1 MQCALR
7 VKPLWTH
14 LVDLELLLSG
24 VFLSELSL
32 PAALEVDGVH
42 QHQSGQ
48 RVHIALGQQ
57 ILDLLCDYKPTRQE
71 FDVYY

>member
-1 MQCALR
+1 MR
-7 VKPLWTH
+7 SH

-24 VFLSELSL
+24 VFLGELPL

-48 RVHIALGQQ
+48 RIHVTLGQQ
-57 ILDLLCDYKPTRQE
+57 ILDLLCDYKPHSN
-71 FDVYY
+71 